1 MSTISKRIAILISG
15 RGSNMAALLAAVGDG
30 RIDATVA
37 GVISNRPDAGGLAL
51 ASSRHVATSVVDHR
65 RFADRT
71 AFEHALAA
79 AIDAL
84 TPDLVVMAGFMRVV
98 SADFVD
104 RYAGRL
110 INIHPSLLP
119 SYPGLHTHRRALADG
134 VKIHG
139 CTVHFVTATVDHGP
153 IIAQGAV
160 AVHDGDTEEAL
171 AERVLAIEH
180 RILVSAVSW
189 FCADRLVSAGGGVR
203 VSRAVVDV
211 QALTVPLAD

>member
-1 MSTISKRIAILISG
+1 M
-15 RGSNMAALLAAVGDG
+15 
-30 RIDATVA
+30 
-37 GVISNRPDAGGLAL
+37 
-51 ASSRHVATSVVDHR
+51 
-65 RFADRT
+65 
-71 AFEHALAA
+71 
-79 AIDAL
+79 
-84 TPDLVVMAGFMRVV
+84 PDLVVMAGFMRVV

-160 AVHDGDTEEAL
+160 AVHDGDTEDAL